1 MNFDLSMYQNDLLQC
16 LVKPISGQPD
26 ILFID
31 ECIKDVIHDTFMI
44 QSNNYYDEQWYAE
57 SVAYTQSLTG
67 AQKHTLRA
75 YSHHANDVVNPY
87 LRTNRINYV
96 LFGTMT
102 YDVLFASQ
110 LFSYVSDV
118 SSAYFTDKGIL
129 TDIGLQQAKYLIQ
142 KYNMDVTKPQYNKT
156 LLRGLLISFIND
168 LSTIISNAPRLRKNI
183 LTFRGVEQD
192 YLHGETTAIEA
203 GFISTSYLPE
213 AAYSFAEG
221 KCCLYEYVITAGTQ
235 CIAMSHISDYPK
247 EREILIQMKQTAIIG
262 QLDERFYLNPGML
275 GTNSQQR
282 IFLEGQH
289 LLQLLV
295 NPLLIDDTDR
305 VFGRRIIIAPE
316 RNLNLRQT
324 RKNMRGGAGTI
335 RVLTPE
341 EEEDIRLSVSQYVP
355 AKTRSIHAR
364 FKDKM
369 SLKPLP
375 PAVAKQVFDSVK
387 HM

>member
-1 MNFDLSMYQNDLLQC
+1 
-16 LVKPISGQPD
+16 
-26 ILFID
+26 
-31 ECIKDVIHDTFMI
+31 
-44 QSNNYYDEQWYAE
+44 
-57 SVAYTQSLTG
+57 
-67 AQKHTLRA
+67 
-75 YSHHANDVVNPY
+75 
-87 LRTNRINYV
+87 
-96 LFGTMT
+96 
-102 YDVLFASQ
+102 
-110 LFSYVSDV
+110 
-118 SSAYFTDKGIL
+118 
-129 TDIGLQQAKYLIQ
+129 
-142 KYNMDVTKPQYNKT
+142 
-156 LLRGLLISFIND
+156 
-168 LSTIISNAPRLRKNI
+168 
-183 LTFRGVEQD
+183 
-192 YLHGETTAIEA
+192 
-203 GFISTSYLPE
+203 
-213 AAYSFAEG
+213 
-221 KCCLYEYVITAGTQ
+221 
-235 CIAMSHISDYPK
+235 MSHISDYPK

-387 HM
+387 HMLPSHRKHHPFVWKEPIGDIYEGGIKPGYIPVHKRTSEFI